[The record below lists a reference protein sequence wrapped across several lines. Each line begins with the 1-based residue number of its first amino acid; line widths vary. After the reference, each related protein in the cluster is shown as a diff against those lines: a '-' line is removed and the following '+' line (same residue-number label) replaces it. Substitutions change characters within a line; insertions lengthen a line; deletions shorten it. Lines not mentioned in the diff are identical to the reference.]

1 MCLGGCECVI
11 MGNKYQYD
19 FLMYYPFISGILLAF
34 FFALKNPPVFP
45 QAAALIFYICEK
57 L

>member
-1 MCLGGCECVI
+1 MCLGGCACVI

-19 FLMYYPFISGILLAF
+19 FLIYYPFISGILLAF
-34 FFALKNPPVFP
+34 FLHLKTSVFP